1 MCSCRVDWLPVF
13 DQAAVGAILQM
24 RDKRVSGELAIWQAV
39 TRVQAGKGKTA
50 GHAGRTV
57 QVHGGRSGLH
67 VEWSAY
73 PLPANTE
80 AKVLIKMSFNNKLTE
95 HLNQGTVGFPTALA
109 STVGLIMASP
119 VILTATM
126 GFGIGGGAF
135 AIAMVIAAL
144 MMLAQS
150 TTFAEAASILPTT
163 GSVYDYINCGMGRF
177 FAITGTLSAYLIV
190 HVFAGTA
197 ETILS
202 GVMALV
208 NFEHLNTLAESAGG
222 SWLLGVCFVLSFAV
236 LNAFGVSAF
245 SRAEVILTFGMWTTL
260 MVFGVLGLIAAPAVE
275 LEGPFGASLVG
286 SDVMTILSLI
296 GMAMFMF
303 VGCEFVTPLAPE
315 LRRSAWVLPRAMA
328 LGLFGVASCMF
339 IYGAAMKR
347 QVENVVL
354 DAATGVHLLDTP
366 MAIPRFAEQV
376 MGDIGPVWLGIG
388 FLFAGAA
395 TINTLMAGVPRI
407 LYGMAVDGALPKVFT
422 YLHPRFKTPLL
433 CILVVALIPCLHA
446 WYLGGNP
453 DNILHLVLA
462 AVCAWSTA
470 YLLVTLSV
478 VILRIRRPD
487 LPRAYR
493 SPLFPLPQIISSA
506 GIIIGM
512 LFITPPGMNPADVY
526 VPFAIMLGG
535 TAAYA
540 LFWSLCVQKVNPF
553 KPARVEDVL
562 EKEFAAEPGHAPER
576 PQHDQTFA

>member
-1 MCSCRVDWLPVF
+1 MT
-13 DQAAVGAILQM
+13 I
-24 RDKRVSGELAIWQAV
+24 
-39 TRVQAGKGKTA
+39 
-50 GHAGRTV
+50 
-57 QVHGGRSGLH
+57 
-67 VEWSAY
+67 
-73 PLPANTE
+73 
-80 AKVLIKMSFNNKLTE
+80 NNKLTE
-95 HLNQGTVGFPTALA
+95 HLNRGSVGFPTALA

-126 GFGIGGGAF
+126 GFGIGGSAF
-135 AIAMVIAAL
+135 AVAMVIAAV

-150 TTFAEAASILPTT
+150 TTFAEAAAILPTT
-163 GSVYDYINCGMGRF
+163 GSVYDYINCGLGRF

-222 SWLLGVCFVLSFAV
+222 SWLLGVGFVLVFGV

-245 SRAEVILTFGMWTTL
+245 GRAEVVLTFGMWTTL
-260 MVFGVLGLIAAPAVE
+260 MVFGVLGLLAAPAVQ
-275 LEGPFGASLVG
+275 LDGPFGVSLVG
-286 SDVMTILSLI
+286 TDLMTILSLV

-315 LRRSAWVLPRAMA
+315 LKRSAWVMPKAMA

-354 DAATGVHLLDTP
+354 DAASGVHLLDTP

-407 LYGMAVDGALPKVFT
+407 LYGMAVDGALPKVFS

-433 CILVVALIPCLHA
+433 CILVVAMIPCLHA
-446 WYLGGNP
+446 WYLGGNT

-493 SPLFPLPQIISSA
+493 SPLFPLPQIVSSI
-506 GIIIGM
+506 GILLGM
-512 LFITPPGMNPADVY
+512 WFITPPGMNPADVY
-526 VPFAIMLGG
+526 VPFVVMLGA

-540 LFWSLCVQKVNPF
+540 LFWTLCVQKVNPF

-562 EKEFAAEPGHAPER
+562 EREFAAEPGQAHSEQV
-576 PQHDQTFA
+576 QHVGKLA

>member
-1 MCSCRVDWLPVF
+1 
-13 DQAAVGAILQM
+13 
-24 RDKRVSGELAIWQAV
+24 
-39 TRVQAGKGKTA
+39 
-50 GHAGRTV
+50 
-57 QVHGGRSGLH
+57 
-67 VEWSAY
+67 
-73 PLPANTE
+73 
-80 AKVLIKMSFNNKLTE
+80 MSLNNELTE
-95 HLNQGTVGFPTALA
+95 HLNRGTVGFPTALA

-126 GFGIGGGAF
+126 GFGIGGSAF
-135 AIAMVIAAL
+135 AVAMVIAAL

-222 SWLLGVCFVLSFAV
+222 SWLLGVCFVVAFAV

-275 LEGPFGASLVG
+275 LDGPFGVSLVG
-286 SDVMTILSLI
+286 TDLMTILSLV

-354 DAATGVHLLDTP
+354 DAASGVHLLDTP

-478 VILRIRRPD
+478 VIVRIRRPD

-493 SPLFPLPQIISSA
+493 SPLFPLPQIFSSS
-506 GIIIGM
+506 GILIGM
-512 LFITPPGMNPADVY
+512 AFITPPGMNPADVY
-526 VPFAIMLGG
+526 VPFAIMLGA
-535 TAAYA
+535 TATYA
-540 LFWSLCVQKVNPF
+540 LFWTLCVQKVNPF

-562 EKEFAAEPGHAPER
+562 EKEFAAEPGHAVEHVL
-576 PQHDQTFA
+576 HDQKFA

>member
-1 MCSCRVDWLPVF
+1 
-13 DQAAVGAILQM
+13 
-24 RDKRVSGELAIWQAV
+24 
-39 TRVQAGKGKTA
+39 
-50 GHAGRTV
+50 
-57 QVHGGRSGLH
+57 
-67 VEWSAY
+67 
-73 PLPANTE
+73 
-80 AKVLIKMSFNNKLTE
+80 MSSNPKLTE
-95 HLNQGTVGFPTALA
+95 HLNRGSVGFPTALA

-126 GFGIGGGAF
+126 GFGIGGKAF
-135 AIAMVIAAL
+135 AVAMVIAVV
-144 MMLAQS
+144 MMLAQA
-150 TTFAEAASILPTT
+150 TTFAEAAAILPTT

-222 SWLLGVCFVLSFAV
+222 SWLLGVAFVISFGI
-236 LNAFGVSAF
+236 LNAFGVSVF
-245 SRAEVILTFGMWTTL
+245 GRAEIILTFGMWTTL

-275 LEGPFGASLVG
+275 LDGWFGVSLVG
-286 SDVMTILSLI
+286 SDPMTILSLV

-303 VGCEFVTPLAPE
+303 VGCEFVTPLAPD
-315 LRRSAWVLPRAMA
+315 LRKSASTMPKAML
-328 LGLFGVASCMF
+328 LGLVGVASCMF

-347 QVENVVL
+347 QVENLVL
-354 DAATGVHLLDTP
+354 DPATGLHLLDTP
-366 MAIPRFAEQV
+366 MAIPKFAAQV

-433 CILVVALIPCLHA
+433 CILVAMLIPCLHA
-446 WYLGGNP
+446 WYLGGNV

-493 SPLFPLPQIISSA
+493 SPFFPLPQIVSSA
-506 GIIIGM
+506 GILLGM
-512 LFITPPGMNPADVY
+512 WFITPPGMNPADVY
-526 VPFAIMLGG
+526 IPFGVMLGG
-535 TAAYA
+535 TAVYA
-540 LFWSLCVQKVNPF
+540 LFWTLVVQKVNPF

-562 EKEFAAEPGHAPER
+562 AKEFAMEPGIHAREELD
-576 PQHDQTFA
+576 HACKAV

>member
-1 MCSCRVDWLPVF
+1 
-13 DQAAVGAILQM
+13 
-24 RDKRVSGELAIWQAV
+24 
-39 TRVQAGKGKTA
+39 
-50 GHAGRTV
+50 
-57 QVHGGRSGLH
+57 
-67 VEWSAY
+67 
-73 PLPANTE
+73 
-80 AKVLIKMSFNNKLTE
+80 MSINNKLTE
-95 HLNQGTVGFPTALA
+95 HLNRGTVGFPTALA
-109 STVGLIMASP
+109 STIGLIMASP

-126 GFGIGGGAF
+126 GFGIGGSAF
-135 AIAMVIAAL
+135 ALAMLIAAV

-163 GSVYDYINCGMGRF
+163 GSVYDYISCGMGRF
-177 FAITGTLSAYLIV
+177 FAITGTISAYLIV

-222 SWLLGVCFVLSFAV
+222 SWLLGVGFVVVFGILNVFGV
-236 LNAFGVSAF
+236 NAFGK
-245 SRAEVILTFGMWTTL
+245 AEVVLTFGMWTTL
-260 MVFGVLGLIAAPAVE
+260 MAFGVLGLLAAPAVQ
-275 LEGPFGASLVG
+275 LDGLFGASMVG
-286 SDVMTILSLI
+286 TDLTTILSLI

-303 VGCEFVTPLAPE
+303 VGCEFVTPLAPD
-315 LRRSAWVLPRAMA
+315 LRRASKVLPRAMA
-328 LGLFGVASCMF
+328 LGLAGVAGCMF

-366 MAIPRFAEQV
+366 MAIPQFAEQV

-407 LYGMAVDGALPKVFT
+407 MYGMAVDGALPKVFT
-422 YLHPRFKTPLL
+422 YLHPRFKTPVL
-433 CILVVALIPCLHA
+433 CIAVAVLIPCLHA
-446 WYLGGNP
+446 LYLGGNT
-453 DNILHLVLA
+453 DHIMNLVLA

-493 SPLFPLPQIISSA
+493 SPWFPLPQIVSSA
-506 GIIIGM
+506 GILLGM
-512 LFITPPGMNPADVY
+512 WYITPPGMNPSDIY
-526 VPFAIMLGG
+526 VPFAWMLGA

-540 LFWSLCVQKVNPF
+540 LFWTLVVQKVNPF
-553 KPARVEDVL
+553 RPVPVEDVL
-562 EKEFAAEPGHAPER
+562 EKEFRNEPGIHSSEFFGHVSKAV
-576 PQHDQTFA
+576 